1 MYRIGDFSKLAG
13 LSIKTLRFYQEK
25 GLLTPAAVDPGS
37 GYRYYNDANLE
48 KARAIVALRELD
60 FSLEEIG
67 EILREFADESDL
79 IDYLERRKAELAE
92 RIRRHEDVLSLLD
105 RVIAT
110 EQSSRG
116 IMEQA
121 NFSVENKPIAPQW
134 IAGIRFR
141 GKYSDC
147 GSRFAA
153 LGRAVGRYIA
163 GPPLCLYYDEEYRE
177 DGADIEACM
186 PIRKEISADGVQVRQ
201 LPGGQVAAVLH
212 RGPYEL
218 LGRSYAKILKHVREA
233 GSEISPPCREVYLKG
248 PGMIF
253 RGNPK
258 KYLTEIQLPLNPNDS
273 FSRVTNG

>member
-25 GLLTPAAVDPGS
+25 ALLMPAAVDPES

-48 KARAIVALRELD
+48 KARAIVALRGLD
-60 FSLEEIG
+60 FSLDEIA
-67 EILREFADESDL
+67 EVLREFADESDL
-79 IDYLERRKAELAE
+79 VEFFERRKAELAE
-92 RIRRHEDVLSLLD
+92 RIRRQEDVVSLLD
-105 RVIAT
+105 RVIAN
-110 EQSSRG
+110 ENAARG
-116 IMEQA
+116 IMQQA
-121 NFSVENKPIAPQW
+121 NVNVETKTIAPRW

-163 GPPLCLYYDEEYRE
+163 GPPLCLYYDDEYRK
-177 DGADIEACM
+177 DDADIEACM
-186 PIRKEISADGVQVRQ
+186 PIRKEISAEGVQVRQ
-201 LPGGQVAAVLH
+201 LPGGQVAVLLH

-233 GSEISPPCREVYLKG
+233 GSEIAAPCREVYLKG

-258 KYLTEIQLPLNPNDS
+258 KYLTEIQLPLES
-273 FSRVTNG
+273 G

>member
-25 GLLTPAAVDPGS
+25 ELLIPAAVDPAS

-48 KARAIVALRELD
+48 KARAIVALRALD
-60 FSLEEIG
+60 FSLEEIA

-79 IDYLERRKAELAE
+79 IGYLERRKADLAE
-92 RIRRHEDVLSLLD
+92 RIRRQEDVVSLLD

-110 EQSSRG
+110 ENAARG
-116 IMEQA
+116 LMKA
-121 NFSVENKPIAPQW
+121 TSFAVEIKTLAPQW

-147 GSRFAA
+147 GSRFGT
-153 LGRAVGRYIA
+153 LGRAVGRHIA

-177 DGADIEACM
+177 DDADIEACL
-186 PIRKEISADGVQVRQ
+186 PIRKPISADGIEVRE
-201 LPGGQVAAVLH
+201 LGGGPVATLLH
-212 RGPYEL
+212 RGPYDL
-218 LGRSYAKILKHVREA
+218 LGRSYAKMFKHVREE
-233 GSEISPPCREVYLKG
+233 GSDIAPPCREVYLKG

-253 RGNPK
+253 RGSPN
-258 KYLTEIQLPLNPNDS
+258 KYLTEIQLPLD
-273 FSRVTNG
+273 R

>member
-25 GLLTPAAVDPGS
+25 GLLTPAAVDQPS

-48 KARAIVALRELD
+48 RALAIVALRQLD
-60 FSLEEIG
+60 FSLEEIA

-79 IDYLERRKAELAE
+79 VGYLERRKAELAE
-92 RIRRHEDVLSLLD
+92 RIRRQEDVVSLLD

-110 EQSSRG
+110 ENAARG
-116 IMEQA
+116 LMKA
-121 NFSVENKPIAPQW
+121 ASFAVEIKTIGPQW

-147 GSRFAA
+147 GSRFAT
-153 LGRAVGRYIA
+153 LGRAMGRYIT

-177 DGADIEACM
+177 DDADIEACM
-186 PIRKEISADGVQVRQ
+186 PLRKPIAVDGIEVRE
-201 LPGGQVAAVLH
+201 LAGGRVATLLH
-212 RGPYEL
+212 RGPYDL
-218 LGRSYAKILKHVREA
+218 LGRSYAKIFKHIRDQGA
-233 GSEISPPCREVYLKG
+233 EIAPPCREVYLKG

-253 RGNPK
+253 RGNPN
-258 KYLTEIQLPLNPNDS
+258 KYLTEIQLPLVS
-273 FSRVTNG
+273 